1 MPVSAPDA
9 LARLQAGNARYVA
22 DRLQRP
28 NADSTRRLQLAGGQK
43 PFSVVLACADS
54 RVVPELIFDAGLG
67 DLFVIRV
74 AGNILDTAVL
84 GSIEYA
90 IGHLD
95 TKLVLVVGHQSCGA
109 VAAAVAGDPTDDH
122 IDELIE
128 AIAPA
133 VEIARAMDGDL
144 LVNAVEANARMVAD
158 NLRTSQPVMA
168 RHVAEDVQVLAALY
182 SLDTGRVTML

>member
-1 MPVSAPDA
+1 MPLSAPDA
-9 LARLQAGNARYVA
+9 LARLQEGNARYVA
-22 DRLQRP
+22 DLLERP
-28 NADSTRRLQLAGGQK
+28 HADSTRRLHLTGGQN
-43 PFSVVLACADS
+43 PFAVVLGCSDS

-90 IGHLD
+90 IGHLG
-95 TKLVLVVGHQSCGA
+95 TKLVLVLGHQACGA
-109 VAAAVAGDPTDDH
+109 VGAAVAGDPTDDH

-133 VEIARAMDGDL
+133 VEIARGREGDL
-144 LVNAVEANARMVAD
+144 LANAIEANAVWVAQT
-158 NLRTSQPVMA
+158 LRTSEPVMA

-182 SLDTGRVTML
+182 SFDTGEVTLL